1 MKHSS
6 NILNYARTKKILYYV
21 IHINTSGWKTILTI
35 ILNKNDNILI
45 SQLISQLFI
54 IHARVSKHQ
63 EIFILFIDVI
73 SNSRQFYHT
82 IWLVTKNG
90 YAEITHEFKYT
101 CTT

>member
-1 MKHSS
+1 MKQSS
-6 NILNYARTKKILYYV
+6 NILNYVRTQKIICYV

-73 SNSRQFYHT
+73 SNSRHFYHT

-90 YAEITHEFKYT
+90 YAEITHKFKYT
-101 CTT
+101 CIT

>member
-1 MKHSS
+1 MYV
-6 NILNYARTKKILYYV
+6 LKKFYV
-21 IHINTSGWKTILTI
+21 MLFISTHPVGKLF
-35 ILNKNDNILI
+35 LRYKNDNILI

>member
-6 NILNYARTKKILYYV
+6 NILNYVRTQKIICYV

-35 ILNKNDNILI
+35 KNDNILI

-63 EIFILFIDVI
+63 EIFILFFHVI

-82 IWLVTKNG
+82 VSLVTQNG

>member
-6 NILNYARTKKILYYV
+6 NILNYVRTQKIYV
-21 IHINTSGWKTILTI
+21 MLFISTHPVGKLF
-35 ILNKNDNILI
+35 LRYKNDNILI

>member
-6 NILNYARTKKILYYV
+6 NTLNYVRTEKILCYV
-21 IHINTSGWKTILTI
+21 IHINTSGWKLF
-35 ILNKNDNILI
+35 LRYKNDNILI

-63 EIFILFIDVI
+63 EIFILFFHVI

-82 IWLVTKNG
+82 VWLVTQNV
-90 YAEITHEFKYT
+90 YAEITHQFKFT